1 MADNTIPLNRF
12 RLVTKTLDSGSN
24 LIYQKDEDLSTIIL
38 SAGIANISENLQIA
52 SVQIQKSGSLD
63 YVTVIHNAYIP
74 VNETLNPFPGKI
86 ILERNDSLYVN
97 TSESGSLEIVLSV
110 LENANN

>member
-38 SAGIANISENLQIA
+38 SAGIANVSQDLQIA
-52 SVQIQKSGSLD
+52 TVQIQKSGSLN
-63 YVTVIHNAYIP
+63 YVTVLQNGYIP